1 MFFQY
6 RSKAYFQWPNCN
18 KGRQMSVRLDLLDKT
33 KTLTLD
39 RISFCDVNHLRSF
52 GYGIFFKVFTTQ
64 HALYK

>member
-1 MFFQY
+1 
-6 RSKAYFQWPNCN
+6 
-18 KGRQMSVRLDLLDKT
+18 MSVRLDLLDKT

-52 GYGIFFKVFTTQ
+52 GYGIFFKVLTTQ

>member
-1 MFFQY
+1 
-6 RSKAYFQWPNCN
+6 
-18 KGRQMSVRLDLLDKT
+18 MSVRLDLLDKT

-52 GYGIFFKVFTTQ
+52 GYGIFLTVLTTQ